1 LIGFA
6 DEKTGNIRLASPFS
20 TDTFDIY
27 ILTFEMDGL
36 LDGTTS
42 TNRASGKYVFG
53 ENSTSNLQIPF
64 FGPITY
70 INELFD
76 GRPYIEAMKKVNS
89 YKISS
94 KGLSLNYDDGKFL
107 LFKPLE

>member
-1 LIGFA
+1 MIGFA

-20 TDTFDIY
+20 TDTYDTY

-36 LDGTTS
+36 LDGITS
-42 TNRASGKYVFG
+42 TNRASGKYVFD